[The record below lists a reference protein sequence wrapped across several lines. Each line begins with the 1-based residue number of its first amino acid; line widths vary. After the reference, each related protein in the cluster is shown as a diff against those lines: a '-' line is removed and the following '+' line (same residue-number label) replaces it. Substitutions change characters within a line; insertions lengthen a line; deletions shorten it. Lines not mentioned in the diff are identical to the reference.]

1 MLEMSEIFKSL
12 ESMMFLMFLDALR
25 LKEFS
30 SLKSGLLSLVLEPC
44 ETQDVWDYAIVILM
58 NVLVY

>member
-1 MLEMSEIFKSL
+1 MSEILKSL
-12 ESMMFLMFLDALR
+12 KSMMFLMFLDALR

-44 ETQDVWDYAIVILM
+44 ETQEMWDYAIVILM

>member
-1 MLEMSEIFKSL
+1 MLKMSEIFKSL
-12 ESMMFLMFLDALR
+12 KSMMFLMFLDALR

-44 ETQDVWDYAIVILM
+44 ETQEMWDYATVILM